1 MRARFWLS
9 VRPSLVCS
17 DDMPSTRIVAIPGLV
32 PERGWDGNVDRLPR
46 LDAPF
51 CEGCVPPQVLACRE
65 CRVKK
70 QLVRVRLPTR
80 AQGGRRWRKRVCPEI
95 LFVEMDATF
104 QRALR
109 FVWWRL
115 DTRTFRVARL
125 SRRGD
130 NMDNLCIS
138 VIVASRSRRGHA
150 KRKRLCEFN
159 LLGWTFRLPSS
170 LEVPAWSNDYVV
182 DHIDDD
188 HTNTVAS
195 NLQILPKAD
204 HNRKSGQKGGQ
215 ETERRRREWI
225 DFVAQCEDS
234 SYASASS

>member
-1 MRARFWLS
+1 
-9 VRPSLVCS
+9 
-17 DDMPSTRIVAIPGLV
+17 MPSTRIVAIPGLV

-46 LDAPF
+46 LDASF

-104 QRALR
+104 QRAIR
-109 FVWWRL
+109 FAWWRL

-130 NMDNLCIS
+130 NMDNLSIS

-159 LLGWTFRLPSS
+159 LLGWTFRLPSN

-188 HTNTVAS
+188 HTNNVAS
-195 NLQILPKAD
+195 NLELARLTQRLTT
-204 HNRKSGQKGGQ
+204 
-215 ETERRRREWI
+215 TESQGRRVVKRLR
-225 DFVAQCEDS
+225 DVGANG
-234 SYASASS
+234 